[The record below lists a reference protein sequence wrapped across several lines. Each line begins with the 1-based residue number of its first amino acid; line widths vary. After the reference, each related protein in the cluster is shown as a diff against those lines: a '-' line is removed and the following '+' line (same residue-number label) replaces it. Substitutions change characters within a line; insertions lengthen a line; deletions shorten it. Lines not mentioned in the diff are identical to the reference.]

1 MAWHETSA
9 SMAIKHW
16 HVKLTPFFP
25 FHARASREQV
35 VYSEQSLDDS
45 FLKKIV
51 ISTPLTAGRIA
62 GHRYRISSDHVFT
75 CPLQYAAFQCV
86 TRATFSHAAV
96 PAQTQTPTPP
106 RTRWGVRLANSH
118 AAPRARERRGSV
130 ATSPPE
136 RRVRAVRPAWA
147 ARSGRT
153 ATLGVR
159 AADFTSLLPSS
170 SGARDRDRVRA
181 PHFFLSSFF
190 MLRFTPTIHQ
200 SCLTGTFTW

>member
-106 RTRWGVRLANSH
+106 RTR
-118 AAPRARERRGSV
+118 
-130 ATSPPE
+130 
-136 RRVRAVRPAWA
+136 
-147 ARSGRT
+147 
-153 ATLGVR
+153 
-159 AADFTSLLPSS
+159 
-170 SGARDRDRVRA
+170 
-181 PHFFLSSFF
+181 
-190 MLRFTPTIHQ
+190 
-200 SCLTGTFTW
+200 